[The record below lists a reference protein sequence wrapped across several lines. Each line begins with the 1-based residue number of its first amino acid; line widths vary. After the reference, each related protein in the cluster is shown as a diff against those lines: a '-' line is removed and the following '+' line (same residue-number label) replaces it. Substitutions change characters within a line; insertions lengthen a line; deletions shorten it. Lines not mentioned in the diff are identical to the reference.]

1 MGVRRCMSNSPAD
14 HSSPGSEAWTS
25 DSSGPGSD
33 TSSSQRSMS
42 TAEQSSLPDSPES
55 TSTKTSK
62 MSQGLVSGVPTS
74 TRIYDARTDLA
85 PTLQAQKSE
94 NRGGTTSPMIL
105 TTFGVSEN
113 QRGELRLTPYSRQL
127 TTGGGKPG
135 QGYPAVLI
143 SSAEDSPAKTSA
155 SPASAPASQESAA
168 DSSSSSCES
177 LTLFVPEPS
186 SLKTSKGSTALEAL
200 RAQTSGSSSTRW
212 PSAGI
217 WRRGE
222 LLTRSTSGCRNEG
235 SACSCAPSLTEI
247 LEPNASEKYSL
258 SQKAATGILRRATR
272 RGRSLPPQLEEAL
285 KAVAGESWA
294 HSQDAT

>member
-1 MGVRRCMSNSPAD
+1 MSHSPAD
-14 HSSPGSEAWTS
+14 HSSLASAGWTS
-25 DSSGPGSD
+25 VLSGPGSD
-33 TSSSQRSMS
+33 TGSSQRLMS
-42 TAEQSSLPDSPES
+42 TAEQFSLLASPAS
-55 TSTKTSK
+55 PSMTTSGKSTPAQATST
-62 MSQGLVSGVPTS
+62 
-74 TRIYDARTDLA
+74 
-85 PTLQAQKSE
+85 
-94 NRGGTTSPMIL
+94 
-105 TTFGVSEN
+105 
-113 QRGELRLTPYSRQL
+113 
-127 TTGGGKPG
+127 
-135 QGYPAVLI
+135 
-143 SSAEDSPAKTSA
+143 SSAEASPAKTSA

-177 LTLFVPEPS
+177 LTLFVPAPS

-285 KAVAGESWA
+285 RAVAGESWA